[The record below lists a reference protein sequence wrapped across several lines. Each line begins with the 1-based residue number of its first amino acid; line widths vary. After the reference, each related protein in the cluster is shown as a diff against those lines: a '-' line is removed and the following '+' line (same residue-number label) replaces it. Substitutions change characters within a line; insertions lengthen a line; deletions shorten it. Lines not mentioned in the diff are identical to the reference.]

1 MHQYFSFFQRRI
13 LELWKTLSENFSTV
27 LFCFCIL
34 FSQLCIGIPYLP
46 VYINAHPIF
55 QDGFQ
60 NIDLNLFFS
69 HLTLSL
75 YHSILSSHKTFGTEK
90 IIDKYPQCKRFLTTV
105 VKANCHAIGKLFT
118 CFNQRVLFNFQAHF
132 SLRNSILASRN
143 YS

>member
-1 MHQYFSFFQRRI
+1 MHQYFSCFERRI
-13 LELWKTLSENFSTV
+13 LESLKTLSENFSTV
-27 LFCFCIL
+27 LFFCFCFS

-60 NIDLNLFFS
+60 NIDLNIFFG

-90 IIDKYPQCKRFLTTV
+90 IIDKYPQCSVQLSGTVLAQKQSTCLQKLFLTPKNIFCAKT
-105 VKANCHAIGKLFT
+105 
-118 CFNQRVLFNFQAHF
+118 NQVETAT
-132 SLRNSILASRN
+132 